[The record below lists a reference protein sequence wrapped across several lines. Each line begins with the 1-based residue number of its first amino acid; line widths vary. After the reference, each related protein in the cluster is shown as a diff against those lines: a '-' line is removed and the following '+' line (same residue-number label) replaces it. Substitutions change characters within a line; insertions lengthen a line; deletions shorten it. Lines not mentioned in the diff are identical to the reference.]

1 MKTKDCVHLSAM
13 LSSPTLHVKQ
23 ETLHFSFRHLTL

>member
-1 MKTKDCVHLSAM
+1 MKTQDCVQLSAI

-23 ETLHFSFRHLTL
+23 ETFHFSFRHLTL